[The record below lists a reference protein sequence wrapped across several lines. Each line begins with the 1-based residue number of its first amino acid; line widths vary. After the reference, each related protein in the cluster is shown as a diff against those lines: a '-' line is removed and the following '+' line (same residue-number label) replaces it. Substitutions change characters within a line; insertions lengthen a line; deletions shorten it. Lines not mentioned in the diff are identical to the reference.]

1 LVSLTSQTMS
11 VRIAWFAIARSEYKD
26 MPSYEDLEAK
36 IIDTGECTVCGAC
49 IAACPDSH
57 IKLIENRPK
66 RPKRVIDC
74 VGCHTC
80 YDACYMLRHDLIK
93 DIEGST
99 IGWGKKESI
108 GLYRRIIGAKTKNP
122 QVTKKCQ
129 DGGIVTTILLY
140 TLDRGVIDGALV
152 VGREGWA
159 PMACVAQTR
168 DDIIHA
174 AGTKYGM
181 VPVLKELRAAV
192 VDQGLGK
199 ICVVGSPCHIQAIRY
214 LKHKGLPLASSV
226 KLTIGL
232 FCRENY
238 EYTYIA
244 EKIGAKG
251 VDITQVDKLDVSDEF
266 HIYAAGEEL
275 SFPITEAKSCVPRHC
290 LVCQDFA
297 AELADIAI
305 GSGGSDE
312 GLSTVIIRTEDGEK
326 IFGSMVEEGLVET
339 RDIGDI
345 VNIRKI
351 ADRKKEKAKQTEE
364 TFKLKKR
371 GLTKKEIAA
380 ILGITEERVSHRL
393 DGI

>member
-1 LVSLTSQTMS
+1 
-11 VRIAWFAIARSEYKD
+11 
-26 MPSYEDLEAK
+26 MPSYEELEAK

-49 IAACPDSH
+49 ITACPDFH
-57 IKLIENRPK
+57 IKLVLNRPK
-66 RPKRVIDC
+66 RPKRTMDC

-108 GLYRRIIGAKTKNP
+108 GLYRRIVAARTKNP
-122 QVTKKCQ
+122 QVTKECQ
-129 DGGIVTTILLY
+129 DGGIVTTLLLY
-140 TLDRGVIDGALV
+140 ALDKGIIDGALV

-159 PMACVAQTR
+159 PVACVAETGNE
-168 DDIIHA
+168 IINA
-174 AGTKYGM
+174 AGTKYGV
-181 VPVLKELRAAV
+181 VPLLKELRGAV
-192 VDQGLGK
+192 IDHGLGK
-199 ICVVGSPCHIQAIRY
+199 ICIVGSPCHIQSIRY

-238 EYTYIA
+238 EYTCIV
-244 EKIGAKG
+244 EKIRAKD
-251 VDITQVDKLDVSDEF
+251 VDINQVDRLDVSDEF
-266 HIYAAGEEL
+266 HIYAAGEKL
-275 SFPITEAKSCVPRHC
+275 FFPITEVKNCVPRHC

-305 GSGGSDE
+305 GSSGSAE
-312 GLSTVIIRTEDGEK
+312 GWSTVIIRTEQGDK
-326 IFGSMVEEGLVET
+326 VFGDLVGEGLVET
-339 RDIGDI
+339 RDMGDI
-345 VNIRKI
+345 VDVIEI
-351 ADRKKEKAKQTEE
+351 AGRKKEKAKQTEE

-393 DGI
+393 DGV

>member
-1 LVSLTSQTMS
+1 MS
-11 VRIAWFAIARSEYKD
+11 VRIAWLAIARVDYKH

-57 IKLIENRPK
+57 IKLIDNRPK
-66 RPKRVIDC
+66 RFKRAMGC
-74 VGCHTC
+74 VGCQTC

-93 DIEGST
+93 GIEGST

-108 GLYRRIIGAKTKNP
+108 GLYTRIVAARIKDPQFTKE
-122 QVTKKCQ
+122 CQ
-129 DGGIVTTILLY
+129 DGGIATTLLLY
-140 TLDRGVIDGALV
+140 ALDTGVIDGALV

-159 PMACVAQTR
+159 PLVCVAQTR
-168 DDIIHA
+168 EEIIHA
-174 AGTKYGM
+174 GGTKYGV
-181 VPVLKELRAAV
+181 VPVLKALRAAV
-192 VDQGLGK
+192 FDHGLGK
-199 ICVVGSPCHIQAIRY
+199 ICVVGSPCHIQSIRY

-238 EYTYIA
+238 EYACIA
-244 EKIGAKG
+244 EKIRAEG
-251 VDITQVDKLDVSDEF
+251 VDIDCVDKLDVSNEF
-266 HIYAAGEEL
+266 HIYSSGKKL
-275 SFPITEAKSCVPRHC
+275 SFPITEAKRCVPRHC

-312 GLSTVIIRTEDGEK
+312 GWSTVVIRTEDGEK
-326 IFGSMVEEGLVET
+326 VFGGMVEKGLVET
-339 RDIGDI
+339 EDI
-345 VNIRKI
+345 VDVVSVREI
-351 ADRKKEKAKQTEE
+351 AGRKKEKAKQTEE
-364 TFKLKKR
+364 TFKLRKR

-380 ILGITEERVSHRL
+380 ILGVTEERVSHRL